1 MAYERLNLED
11 GVTLNADHIKHLE
24 DGIVN
29 ATQEKDKIV
38 DDVLNALPKWNG
50 GSY

>member
-1 MAYERLNLED
+1 MAYERMNLGN

-29 ATQEKDKIV
+29 ATQEKDEIV
-38 DDVLNALPKWNG
+38 NSVINALPTWTG

>member
-1 MAYERLNLED
+1 MAYERMNLED
-11 GVTLNADHIKHLE
+11 GTTLNADHIKHLE

-38 DDVLNALPKWNG
+38 DDVLNALPTWNG

>member
-1 MAYERLNLED
+1 MAYERMNPEN
-11 GVTLNADHIKHLE
+11 GETLTAEHIKHLE

-29 ATQEKDKIV
+29 ATQEKDEIV
-38 DDVLNALPKWNG
+38 NSVLNALPTWTG